1 MLSQFN
7 KTGQKEVAQIFS
19 YQEKVLKSHESM
31 NKSIHRISQ
40 SISKKLKRNIEDL
53 LMTKAEEF
61 RVKKELKDL
70 FTNEVQ
76 LRNPQPDYKWV
87 LNLRNNSNHFIN
99 FGSSL
104 NPKWQLMVTPRD
116 NREKIRNP
124 EVMMN
129 YNNTEYTFYT
139 KDLYLKKKFSSN
151 TYSNFTKHMSKTM
164 NGFNQMNIKGEDL
177 LHFEMENAKN
187 LKGKNLSQLRRQKD

>member
-31 NKSIHRISQ
+31 NKSIHSISQ

-53 LMTKAEEF
+53 RMTKAEEF

-76 LRNPQPDYKWV
+76 LRNPQPDYK
-87 LNLRNNSNHFIN
+87 
-99 FGSSL
+99 
-104 NPKWQLMVTPRD
+104 
-116 NREKIRNP
+116 
-124 EVMMN
+124 
-129 YNNTEYTFYT
+129 
-139 KDLYLKKKFSSN
+139 
-151 TYSNFTKHMSKTM
+151 
-164 NGFNQMNIKGEDL
+164 
-177 LHFEMENAKN
+177 
-187 LKGKNLSQLRRQKD
+187 